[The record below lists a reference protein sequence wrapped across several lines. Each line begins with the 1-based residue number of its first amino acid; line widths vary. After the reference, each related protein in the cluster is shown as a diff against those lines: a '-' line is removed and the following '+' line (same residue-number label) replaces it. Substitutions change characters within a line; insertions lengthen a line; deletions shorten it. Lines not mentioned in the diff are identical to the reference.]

1 MTDINRHPFKTW
13 NLCFSKIHWIIS
25 IVFFYLFQKGPETIY
40 QPAHWLRA
48 KMFLTLGPILTKSH
62 HQIKSKIL
70 LNFEKS
76 LKKNVKIQSKIRKK
90 FHHYHHIILSMCYL
104 HEAFFIQMLIKNW
117 YLLMPQL
124 KKKYLPN
131 EKKFGPPPLMPPPY
145 LGDPLKY
152 PPTINPKTYIS
163 HCNTDAWV
171 CDMNMNSNFL
181 YLLKNKNKFD
191 VIFKFQ
197 LHYYIIIL

>member
-1 MTDINRHPFKTW
+1 
-13 NLCFSKIHWIIS
+13 
-25 IVFFYLFQKGPETIY
+25 
-40 QPAHWLRA
+40 
-48 KMFLTLGPILTKSH
+48 MFLTLGPILTKSH

-76 LKKNVKIQSKIRKK
+76 LKKKSQNTKQNQKK

-124 KKKYLPN
+124 KKISSQWK
-131 EKKFGPPPLMPPPY
+131 EIWSPPPLMPPPY

-163 HCNTDAWV
+163 HCNTDVWV

>member
-1 MTDINRHPFKTW
+1 
-13 NLCFSKIHWIIS
+13 
-25 IVFFYLFQKGPETIY
+25 
-40 QPAHWLRA
+40 
-48 KMFLTLGPILTKSH
+48 
-62 HQIKSKIL
+62 
-70 LNFEKS
+70 
-76 LKKNVKIQSKIRKK
+76 
-90 FHHYHHIILSMCYL
+90 MCYL

-131 EKKFGPPPLMPPPY
+131 EKKFGPPSLMPPPY

-163 HCNTDAWV
+163 HCNTDVWV

-181 YLLKNKNKFD
+181 YLLKKQKQIWCDFQVSIALLYYYLITILWSYNFLDRSTICFICSDFYFAQK
-191 VIFKFQ
+191 IFEINI
-197 LHYYIIIL
+197 Y

>member
-1 MTDINRHPFKTW
+1 M
-13 NLCFSKIHWIIS
+13 CFSKIHNYFYS
-25 IVFFYLFQKGPETIY
+25 FFLLFQMGPETIY

-76 LKKNVKIQSKIRKK
+76 LKKSQNTKQNQKK

-124 KKKYLPN
+124 K
-131 EKKFGPPPLMPPPY
+131 EKISSQWKEIWSPPLSCPSIFRRPPKISPPP
-145 LGDPLKY
+145 
-152 PPTINPKTYIS
+152 
-163 HCNTDAWV
+163 
-171 CDMNMNSNFL
+171 
-181 YLLKNKNKFD
+181 
-191 VIFKFQ
+191 
-197 LHYYIIIL
+197 